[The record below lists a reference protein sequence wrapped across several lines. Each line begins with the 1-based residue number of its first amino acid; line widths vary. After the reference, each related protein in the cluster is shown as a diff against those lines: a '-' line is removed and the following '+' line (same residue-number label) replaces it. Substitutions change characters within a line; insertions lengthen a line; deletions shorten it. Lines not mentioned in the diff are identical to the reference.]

1 MSMKVPNRFL
11 GYAFCV
17 GDLLLELDSSFDI
30 KHADG
35 AVKATLGINS
45 MTEDKTNL
53 MDLLDV
59 KGRGVFKRTIAQLN
73 GANRIGPFNL
83 NVGVD
88 TDGKEK
94 FSAFVAK
101 LPSEPD
107 SIYVVLSRRQR
118 IGTEEVAPAPAA
130 VMEEKKQRF
139 FNNLEKLF
147 EADPDLEDKLQVT
160 VVEADEGQDL
170 NVGQQANIEDYL
182 SSISYAGKSASR
194 VSDGKFAVVHEKAD
208 ASTSTEAIREA
219 VQQAT
224 GVSIGT
230 ATIDAAS
237 SNLSNKDSMKA
248 LVFSLQQFAE
258 DSDGFDV
265 ASIEDNC
272 ESLIGETTERVK
284 AFRKVLSDGAFSLV
298 YQPIVHMKQQTT
310 HHFEALTRFDLP
322 EIMKSQWEMI
332 RFAEDV
338 GLIDDFDRAVV
349 RRVIKK
355 IRELKAQGG
364 APAIAVNLSGRSLS
378 DPGFVKDLLQI
389 LEENRD
395 ISDYLSL
402 EITESAKIMDLKS
415 LGVTVQEIRGLDF
428 KVYLDDFGAGA
439 AGFQYLKSL
448 KVDAVK
454 IDGAYIKDAL
464 ESREDRAFLRSMVML
479 CRELDIETVGEWIE
493 TKEHADLLR
502 DIGVDYGQGYFYG
515 KPTNGLMAARRA
527 KSA

>member
-1 MSMKVPNRFL
+1 MS
-11 GYAFCV
+11 G
-17 GDLLLELDSSFDI
+17 S
-30 KHADG
+30 
-35 AVKATLGINS
+35 
-45 MTEDKTNL
+45 
-53 MDLLDV
+53 
-59 KGRGVFKRTIAQLN
+59 
-73 GANRIGPFNL
+73 NRIGPFDL
-83 NVGVD
+83 NVGVL

-101 LPSEPD
+101 LPTEPD

-118 IGTEEVAPAPAA
+118 IGTEENAPTPAA
-130 VMEEKKQRF
+130 QMEEKKQRF
-139 FNNLEKLF
+139 FENLEKLF
-147 EADPDLEDKLQVT
+147 EADPELEDKLQVT
-160 VVEADEGQDL
+160 VVEADDGQDL
-170 NVGQQANIEDYL
+170 NTGQQANIEDYL

-194 VSDGKFAVVHEKAD
+194 VSDGKFAVVHEKSD
-208 ASTSTEAIREA
+208 DSTSADTIRDA

-248 LVFSLQQFAE
+248 LVFSLQQFAD

-265 ASIEDNC
+265 AAIEDNC
-272 ESLIGETTERVK
+272 ETLIGETTERVK
-284 AFRKVLSDGAFSLV
+284 AFRKVLSEGGFSLV
-298 YQPIVHMKQQTT
+298 YQPIVHMKKQST
-310 HHFEALTRFDLP
+310 HHYEALTRFDLP
-322 EIMKSQWEMI
+322 DIMKSQWEMI

-355 IRELKAQGG
+355 IRELQVQGG

-378 DPGFVKDLLQI
+378 DPAFVQDLLKI

-395 ISDYLSL
+395 ISHFLSL

-415 LGVTVQEIRGLDF
+415 LGTSVQNIRGLGF

-479 CRELDIETVGEWIE
+479 CRELEIETVGEWIE
-493 TKEHADLLR
+493 TKDHADLLK
-502 DIGVDYGQGYFYG
+502 DIGVDYGQG
-515 KPTNGLMAARRA
+515 
-527 KSA
+527 